1 MIQENYAG
9 KDGIASKLN
18 EGQTLRVRISD
29 VRSDKNPLARL
40 GHYYIHIKPKSKSP
54 DYIEKFNLLRQGEI
68 IDVIIDRIQ
77 LGRNGIWHC
86 DASYLDIEKQRR
98 IESVRQQNVRA
109 SMSREYVSP
118 EHELQ
123 AKFGNTIPSDDEIES
138 IQRKWR
144 TQDRKWGMA

>member
-9 KDGIASKLN
+9 KDGIVGKLN
-18 EGQTLRVRISD
+18 EGQPLRVRISN

-40 GHYYIHIKPKSKSP
+40 GRYYIHIKPKSKSP

-68 IDVIIDRIQ
+68 VDVVIDRIQ
-77 LGRNGIWHC
+77 LGHNGIWHC
-86 DASYLDIEKQRR
+86 DASYLVDSEKQKK

-109 SMSREYVSP
+109 SISPQYVSL

-123 AKFGNTIPSDDEIES
+123 SFGNRLLSEDELKAL
-138 IQRKWR
+138 QKKWR
-144 TQDRKWGMA
+144 AQDWRVA